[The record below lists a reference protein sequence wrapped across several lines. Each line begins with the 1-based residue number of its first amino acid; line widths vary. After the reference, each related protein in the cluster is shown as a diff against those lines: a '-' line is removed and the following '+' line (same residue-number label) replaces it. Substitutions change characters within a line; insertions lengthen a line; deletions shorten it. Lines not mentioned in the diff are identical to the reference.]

1 MRPQLWSQFGQA
13 IFRQEIFRQEIFRQ
27 EMRPFVRLDGGWH
40 E

>member
-1 MRPQLWSQFGQA
+1 MRPQLWSQFGQE